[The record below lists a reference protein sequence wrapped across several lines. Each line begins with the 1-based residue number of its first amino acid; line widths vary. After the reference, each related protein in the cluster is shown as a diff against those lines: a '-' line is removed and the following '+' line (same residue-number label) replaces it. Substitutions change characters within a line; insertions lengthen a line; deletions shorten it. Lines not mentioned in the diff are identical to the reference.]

1 MRTAKL
7 ISAGTAALLI
17 YGSAVFAQ
25 QTPVTPQQNA
35 KAPAWMIT
43 EVNHLNGTVA
53 LRQVQ
58 NGTVGANSPAASE
71 RFKVQGM
78 SLDDFHAGDIVTYSA
93 TDTGGGTKTI
103 TKLQKE
109 K

>member
-1 MRTAKL
+1 MRSATF
-7 ISAGTAALLI
+7 ISAGTAALVI
-17 YGSAVFAQ
+17 YGSAVLAQ
-25 QTPVTPQQNA
+25 QTPVPPQQNA

-58 NGTVGANSPAASE
+58 SGTVGANSPATSE
-71 RFKVQGM
+71 RFKVQGV
-78 SLDDFHAGDIVTYSA
+78 SLDDFHAGDVVTYSA
-93 TDTGGGTKTI
+93 SDTGGTKTI

>member
-1 MRTAKL
+1 MRTAKF
-7 ISAGTAALLI
+7 ISGGTAALVI
-17 YGSAVFAQ
+17 YGSAVLAQ

-43 EVNHLNGTVA
+43 EVNHLNGTIA

-58 NGTVGANSPAASE
+58 SGTVGANSPAASE
-71 RFKVQGM
+71 RFKVQGI

-93 TDTGGGTKTI
+93 ADTGGTKTI

>member
-1 MRTAKL
+1 MRTAKF
-7 ISAGTAALLI
+7 ISSSIAAMAMFCSVAL
-17 YGSAVFAQ
+17 AQ
-25 QTPVTPQQNA
+25 QTPVNPQQNA

-53 LRQVQ
+53 LRQIQ

-71 RFKVQGM
+71 RFKVQGV